1 MWIFPPDNQP
11 AHCKACNARIFW
23 AFTERFA
30 KAPINDDF
38 TILDTK
44 YLSSTDRRELIEVA
58 SSDSHFSTCPFAER
72 FKKPRQASLFTERTN
87 S

>member
-44 YLSSTDRRELIEVA
+44 YLSSTVG
-58 SSDSHFSTCPFAER
+58 
-72 FKKPRQASLFTERTN
+72 N
-87 S
+87 